1 MAGNQLAA
9 CQNRGHRALV
19 RLRRATHAQHGQQS
33 LPRVPQGH
41 DADAP
46 PCAVSAPRWYN
57 PTSSPVGQ
65 RYTKYESTFR
75 ELGVQVS
82 GAQYIGRPRWGH
94 PWHGGSFA
102 KLFALALANF
112 SKVLVLDS
120 DCVVLRNIDHMAV
133 FPAPSFRFQTV
144 RVGNE
149 CQWELQSGVMVLEP
163 DALEYER
170 AIRLTTSLKSR
181 PPGSDGGDQSVWRIL
196 YERVHELPAA
206 YNAFKYEL
214 NGSEN
219 WASVFVLHDGWN
231 MRWSRWWPD
240 AYPAH
245 GRLLADLTANASDLM
260 VRAANFSLATPR
272 SLRSCYHQ
280 ELSRRP
286 TRVVY
291 ICDWKNLTPSTHR
304 AVAVPVARGSTN
316 KQQLRNCAANAAT
329 AADS

>member
-1 MAGNQLAA
+1 MN
-9 CQNRGHRALV
+9 
-19 RLRRATHAQHGQQS
+19 
-33 LPRVPQGH
+33 
-41 DADAP
+41 
-46 PCAVSAPRWYN
+46 
-57 PTSSPVGQ
+57 GQ

-170 AIRLTTSLKSR
+170 AIRLTTSLKST
-181 PPGSDGGDQSVWRIL
+181 G
-196 YERVHELPAA
+196 
-206 YNAFKYEL
+206 
-214 NGSEN
+214 
-219 WASVFVLHDGWN
+219 
-231 MRWSRWWPD
+231 
-240 AYPAH
+240 
-245 GRLLADLTANASDLM
+245 
-260 VRAANFSLATPR
+260 
-272 SLRSCYHQ
+272 
-280 ELSRRP
+280 
-286 TRVVY
+286 
-291 ICDWKNLTPSTHR
+291 HR
-304 AVAVPVARGSTN
+304 AVTAVTKVFGVFSTSAFMSFP
-316 KQQLRNCAANAAT
+316 QHTTLSST
-329 AADS
+329 S